1 MYSDGHSL
9 PPGYMGKILRID
21 LTNKS
26 YETETL
32 DPDLARRFFGG
43 RGLGVALLCRHFL
56 ELLKEGRYTNPFVQ
70 VDPLSEDN
78 VIIVSTSPT
87 TGTRMPTSGRIHMN
101 YKSPLTEGYGSTNAG
116 GRWSVDLKRTGCDAI
131 VITGKSPRPVYLV
144 LTSAGVEFM
153 DAGPTAQLDAIET
166 RELLKKAS
174 ANRAQVLSIGPAG
187 KNLVRFAAVM
197 SDTGKALGRGGGG
210 AVWGSKNLFAI
221 AVVPDEKI
229 RINVADKESFNIE
242 NKNGAMYHVK
252 LKLDLGK
259 FTKSEDMFGVL
270 ASMGSLGILGMVN
283 NYRQLIHNNMRDTK
297 HSIDDINKINGEALR
312 YHAKRAKPGEKKIT
326 VKKSA
331 CFNCPIICKRQTTLF
346 DGEGRIIEK
355 GEGPEFETVALMGA
369 NLSIYDL
376 ATITEACYLS
386 NHCGIDTIS
395 LGGTLA
401 AFFDLYETLKAKGTT
416 LTSTEGQLFEDLKD
430 FIAEHGEP
438 VFGRPEILVPLT
450 RLIGT
455 ATGIG
460 KYLGQGSYRFCER
473 YGHPE
478 LSMTVKK
485 LELPAYDPRT
495 SYTQALSYEMSNRGG
510 CHLEGGYTAPYAY
523 CAGYEEW
530 PAHRVEGTPLISKN
544 ATLKNT
550 TLDIIGAC
558 AYSSFSLGLDEYAAL
573 VNGVTGDKHNS
584 GTLEHLA
591 VRTITLE
598 RVFNILCGMDRND
611 DWLPDRF
618 YSESIHTRDGDVIC
632 DHSAFE
638 RMHKEYYRSVG
649 WDESG
654 RPTPGTLRELQ
665 LSDLI
670 PEDTDLASA

>member
-1 MYSDGHSL
+1 MKPDSHSL
-9 PPGYMGKILRID
+9 PPGYLGKILHID
-21 LTNKS
+21 LTKKTC
-26 YETETL
+26 ETEVL

-43 RGLGVALLCRHFL
+43 RGLGIALLSRHFL
-56 ELLKEGRYTNPFVQ
+56 GLKEGRKYTNPFVQ

-78 VIIVSTSPT
+78 VLIISTSPT
-87 TGTRMPTSGRIHMN
+87 TGTKMPTSGRIHMN

-116 GRWSVDLKRTGCDAI
+116 GRWSVDLKRTGCDAL
-131 VITGKSPRPVYLV
+131 VITGRSSTPVYLV

-153 DAGPTAQLDAIET
+153 SAEATADLDAIDT
-166 RELLKKAS
+166 RAFLKKAS
-174 ANRAQVLSIGPAG
+174 LNRAQVLAIGPGG
-187 KNLVRFAAVM
+187 KNLIRFAAVM

-210 AVWGSKNLFAI
+210 AVWGSKNLYAI
-221 AVVPDEKI
+221 AVIPDDKI
-229 RINVADKESFNIE
+229 KINVADKESFNVE

-283 NYRQLIHNNMRDTK
+283 NYQQLIHNNMKDTN
-297 HSIDDINKINGEALR
+297 HNLENINKINGEALR

-326 VKKSA
+326 VKKSS
-331 CFNCPIICKRQTTLF
+331 CFNCPIICKRETTLF
-346 DGEGRIIEK
+346 DADGHIIEK
-355 GEGPEFETVALMGA
+355 GEGPEFETVSLMGA

-376 ATITEACYLS
+376 ATITEACYLA
-386 NHCGIDTIS
+386 NHYGIDTIS
-395 LGGTLA
+395 LGGTLGA
-401 AFFDLYETLKAKGTT
+401 LFDLYEMLKTKGINVN
-416 LTSTEGQLFEDLKD
+416 STEAQLFHDLKD

-460 KYLGQGSYRFCER
+460 KLLGQGSYRFCAR

-510 CHLEGGYTAPYAY
+510 CHLEGGYTAPHAY
-523 CAGYEEW
+523 CAGYAEW

-550 TLDIIGAC
+550 TLDVIGAC

-573 VNGVTGDKHNS
+573 VNGVTGDKHTS

-598 RVFNILCGMDRND
+598 RVFNILCGMDSKD

-618 YSESIHTRDGDVIC
+618 YSETIHTKDGDVIC
-632 DHSAFE
+632 DRPAFE

-649 WDESG
+649 WDENG
-654 RPTPGTLRELQ
+654 MPTRETLRKLE

-670 PEDTDLASA
+670 PGDMIA